1 MDSFEKD
8 GIEDPIGTKS
18 AKNIRKMYKCIQIVG
33 VTIAVICVIVGIAC
47 MANEAVGN
55 GLIVLIVGALECY
68 VTLLFAGVQC
78 SLYYDVK
85 AIRLSVERLAEF
97 SMPEENKEKN
107 ADSALKSG
115 ENKAANTGK
124 EEKEGSPDGA
134 SV

>member
-8 GIEDPIGTKS
+8 GIEDPISTKS

-33 VTIAVICVIVGIAC
+33 VTIAVICVIGGIAC

-55 GLIVLIVGALECY
+55 GLIMLIVGVLECY

-85 AIRLSVERLAEF
+85 AIRLSVERMA
-97 SMPEENKEKN
+97 EENKEKN

-124 EEKEGSPDGA
+124 EEKEGSPDGTL
-134 SV
+134 V